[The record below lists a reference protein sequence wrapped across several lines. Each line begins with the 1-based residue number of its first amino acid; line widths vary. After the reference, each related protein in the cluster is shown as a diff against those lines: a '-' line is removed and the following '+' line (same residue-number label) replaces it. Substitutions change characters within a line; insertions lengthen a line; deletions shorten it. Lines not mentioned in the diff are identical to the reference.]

1 MKLTDDQKQQI
12 AESLREHLARR
23 NTENVSTASIQ
34 KDHEELVWKR
44 QATMETLVIPWIE
57 RVQPLRGLTVL
68 EPGCGMGPMTCAL
81 AQTGA
86 KVWSYEID
94 PVMVQAAMARLKI
107 LGLQAEHVF
116 YLAAQHATNV
126 LPGTFHDGVDVIP
139 CIGILEHIPE
149 IPRLELMRCLW
160 GLLRPGGILVVAH
173 TPNRLTYHD
182 LHATRMPFGHM
193 LPDEIACR
201 YYDRAPHDAYRESMR
216 WAADQSPDR
225 LVEMRHNFGT
235 GLSFHDFE
243 IAFETRDIQR
253 LVADDG
259 LGREMMAWYLDDLE
273 GELLW
278 RYMQSVQLPL
288 SRGWSRQFLNLIF
301 RKPA

>member
-12 AESLREHLARR
+12 AESLLEHLARR

-34 KDHEELVWKR
+34 ADHQELIWAR

-57 RVQPLRGLTVL
+57 RVRPLRGLAVL

-86 KVWSYEID
+86 KLWSYEID
-94 PVMVQAAMARLKI
+94 PVMVRAAEARLSI
-107 LGLQAEHVF
+107 LGLLAEGVFHLAAEH
-116 YLAAQHATNV
+116 ATQD
-126 LPGTFHDGVDVIP
+126 LPDRFPDGVDVIP

-149 IPRLELMRCLW
+149 VPRLELMQCLW
-160 GLLRPGGILVVAH
+160 GLLRPGGLFIVAH

-182 LHATRMPFGHM
+182 LHATRMPFGHL

-201 YYDRAPHDAYRESMR
+201 YYDRAPHDAYRESMQ
-216 WAADQSPDR
+216 WAAQQSPEA
-225 LVEMRHNFGT
+225 LIQMRHNFGT

-243 IAFETRDIQR
+243 IAFETRDIQQ

-259 LGREMMAWYLDDLE
+259 LGPEMMAWYRDDLE

-278 RYMQSVQLPL
+278 RYMQSRELPL

-301 RKPA
+301 RKP

>member
-12 AESLREHLARR
+12 AESLAEHLARR
-23 NTENVSTASIQ
+23 NTTNVSTASIQ
-34 KDHEELVWKR
+34 QDYQELIWAR

-57 RVQPLRGLTVL
+57 HVQPLRGLVVL

-86 KVWSYEID
+86 RVWAYEID
-94 PVMVQAAMARLKI
+94 PVMVRAARARLEI
-107 LGLQAEHVF
+107 LGLQAENVFHV
-116 YLAAQHATNV
+116 AAEHATQD
-126 LPGTFHDGVDVIP
+126 LPDRFPTGVDVVP

-149 IPRLELMRCLW
+149 VPRLALMRCLW
-160 GLLRPGGILVVAH
+160 GLLRPGGLFVVAH

-201 YYDRAPHDAYRESMR
+201 YHDRAPHDAYRESMR
-216 WAADQSPDR
+216 WAAEQSPET
-225 LVEMRHNFGT
+225 LVQMRHNFGT

-243 IAFETRDIQR
+243 IAFETQHIQR

-259 LGREMMAWYLDDLE
+259 LGPEMMAWYRDDLE

-278 RYMQSVQLPL
+278 RYMQSRELPL

-301 RKPA
+301 RKP